1 MDPAEVSDSLR
12 REAKALNFGIIY
24 GMGAYGLAQATDMD
38 QKQAAQFIKD
48 YLAKFSGVAKYMED
62 MKKFAHEKGY
72 VETALGRRRTLPE
85 IQSTNQAL
93 VRGAE
98 RMAINMPIQGLAAD
112 IMKLAMLAAHRLT
125 ESKYASSAK
134 LLLQIHDELI
144 AEVDEQDAVAFAA
157 DLKLAME
164 SVYKLS
170 VPLAVSVEIGN
181 NWGEI

>member
-1 MDPAEVSDSLR
+1 
-12 REAKALNFGIIY
+12 
-24 GMGAYGLAQATDMD
+24 
-38 QKQAAQFIKD
+38 
-48 YLAKFSGVAKYMED
+48 
-62 MKKFAHEKGY
+62 
-72 VETALGRRRTLPE
+72 
-85 IQSTNQAL
+85 
-93 VRGAE
+93 
-98 RMAINMPIQGLAAD
+98 MAINMPIQGLAAD
-112 IMKLAMLAAHRLT
+112 IMKLAMLAAHRLI
-125 ESKYASSAK
+125 ESKYANSAK